1 MTDWATVSNLAT
13 AGGTLVLATAT
24 FSAIR
29 SASRSAQAAERAVQA
44 ALRPLLISSRLEAPD
59 QKLIWQD
66 GHWAHLPG
74 SAGYLRLADG
84 ALYLAA
90 SLRNVG
96 PGLGVIHGW
105 RVGERPQYAENQH
118 PPVDA
123 FRRQGRDLYI
133 APGDTSFWHAAIRE
147 SEDPDHAVLLQ
158 QIKQRDRVNIDLLY
172 GDHEGGQLTISRF
185 ALIARRDD
193 EEAWFCQVVRHWSVD
208 RPIRADPSPSGVR
221 G

>member
-13 AGGTLVLATAT
+13 ASGTLVLAAAT
-24 FSAIR
+24 FSSIR

-66 GHWAHLPG
+66 GHWTRLSG
-74 SAGYLRLADG
+74 SAGYLHLEDG

-105 RVGERPQYAENQH
+105 RVGERPQYAEHTH
-118 PPVDA
+118 PPVDD
-123 FRRQGRDLYI
+123 FHRQSRDLFIDTVVHAWDVAATIGEPVVFDQELLDAALPI
-133 APGDTSFWHAAIRE
+133 AAAVPDGENRLAPSAAFHPGLDGGADGDGPALEQILS
-147 SEDPDHAVLLQ
+147 LLG
-158 QIKQRDRVNIDLLY
+158 R
-172 GDHEGGQLTISRF
+172 
-185 ALIARRDD
+185 
-193 EEAWFCQVVRHWSVD
+193 
-208 RPIRADPSPSGVR
+208 SPKWR